1 MNNNEIENGFKG
13 AVIGSLPYIEFIE
26 GNEICYYQDFS
37 WNKPVP
43 SKIKF
48 HPILIDDN
56 SIWFIADGYGVFKDN
71 KYGIKGTYGN
81 GKINI
86 EMKDLDADVVEYC
99 KANCL

>member
-13 AVIGSLPYIEFIE
+13 AVIGSLPYVEFTND
-26 GNEICYYQDFS
+26 NEIGYYQDFG
-37 WNKPVP
+37 WKKPIP
-43 SKIKF
+43 SGVKF
-48 HPILIDDN
+48 HPVEINDN

-71 KYGIKGTYGN
+71 KYKLTGAYGN

-86 EMKDLDADVVEYC
+86 EMKDLDTDVVEYC